1 MTGKITIKDRATV
14 QGHIT
19 NLVAVKTKLTA
30 AAERA
35 RTEQAAVIAA
45 LAVSVDGNTG
55 GGAPAAGNPGAQ
67 ADAAATALGTAT
79 TGMQSWLDGLETVDT
94 EGATGV
100 QSADGGTPEPTEP
113 KPADPKPSTPTPTPA
128 PAPTTPQAKPYST
141 SGGTTGG
148 TSPYPA
154 G

>member
-1 MTGKITIKDRATV
+1 MTGKISIKDRGVV
-14 QGHIT
+14 QGHIN
-19 NLVAVKTKLTA
+19 NLTATKTKLTA

-45 LAVSVDGNTG
+45 LGVSVDGNTG

-79 TGMQSWLDGLETVDT
+79 TGMQSWLDRLETIDE

-100 QSADGGTPEPTEP
+100 QTTSDATGFGGVTASGTV
-113 KPADPKPSTPTPTPA
+113 TV
-128 PAPTTPQAKPYST
+128 ST
-141 SGGTTGG
+141 SP
-148 TSPYPA
+148 SVPA
-154 G
+154 AFAQK